1 MPAVMLTLAGLVW
14 FRGSAAAQGLQFEV
28 DEHGAVRNVRWDDG
42 PAISEIFLLV
52 PVAGW
57 NGAVFA
63 QAGWRPERVEEAP
76 DGRSFAAS
84 GRAQWDKGALEVEQT
99 VAQEDGRL
107 VIAYRLRFLAEADTE
122 GVRVLLRVPTD
133 PWGGEGRA
141 ILGVEDLGLAKRL
154 PKERAEPR
162 HLTSTSAPSWFAWQM
177 GDFLAVVRPL
187 EGSIG
192 SAMVQD
198 DREWQMQCFEAQL
211 EMRAGRNIR
220 AGEEV
225 AFSLVIEAAKAT
237 EMENQGVKIVETENR
252 WDSARVELAA
262 AGELGV
268 GEVLWSAREGP
279 RWRPVELSFPVTG
292 TWDNPFDLAQIN
304 VEAVIETP
312 DRGVLRQPA
321 FLYYDFE
328 PVGRA
333 GGMVV
338 PRGEPEWRVRW
349 TPMEEGE
356 YRVRI
361 EAENGGKRVTRE
373 AGTYRCV
380 GSEGRGFIRRSP
392 HTPYYLC
399 FDDGSSYFAVGE
411 NICWDGD
418 DMVAAYEKWFSRLG
432 AAGGNYCR
440 IWLVRWNMAL
450 EWTNADGARRGCY
463 YGLGRY
469 SLDNAWRLDRVLDLA
484 RQHGIYVMLCL
495 GYHGELMDTRGYFG
509 EDCWGFNPYNA
520 ANGGPCEKPA
530 DFWSDERA
538 RQLYK
543 QRLRYYLARWGAYP
557 NILSFEFWNE
567 VFAPAPW
574 IAEMSTFMRQNDIHR
589 HLLTT
594 TYGGDDVW
602 LLDTMDYSQAH
613 HYGSDED
620 CPDAAPVIYNTSISW
635 TEKYQKPFMMGEFG
649 IDWKR
654 SDNVHDPKGIGTN
667 MHNGLWAA
675 VAGRSF
681 GTAAIWYWDA
691 YVDPLNLYPQFTS
704 VARFA
709 EMVDWARFNPRR
721 AETQVE
727 WVAPPAE
734 KAFAD
739 LPVALPG
746 EWRRQPDAEISAS
759 QDGAVLP
766 QMPTSFLFG
775 PSKPDLQSPLR
786 LRFTA
791 GAPGQVKLLVSRV
804 SSLSVLV
811 VKLDGLEVLRQ
822 EYRCGPP
829 GEGRYKQTDWMEQW
843 KIWQSTFDEELAVD
857 VPAGEHVLELANAEG
872 DWMTVPRIVLP
883 AARDATLPQIDAWVL
898 SDEHQAVGWLH
909 DRESIWW
916 SDRDGKEL
924 KEQAPLRLIFGGLRD
939 GAYEVT
945 WYDTWA
951 GRTVQSLTIAVEGG
965 KAQLTSPPFKRDIA
979 LIVKPLE

>member
-1 MPAVMLTLAGLVW
+1 MLTLVALAG
-14 FRGSAAAQGLQFEV
+14 FQAAAAQELHFEV
-28 DEHGAVRNVRWDDG
+28 DEHGVVRNVRWGDG
-42 PAISEIFLLV
+42 PPVSQIFVLV

-63 QAGWRPERVEEAP
+63 QEGWRPQTTEQAP
-76 DGRSFAAS
+76 DGRSFLLS
-84 GRAQWDKGALEVEQT
+84 GRHEGEKGTVEVEQRVT
-99 VAQEDGRL
+99 ADQNGRL
-107 VIAYRLRFLAEADTE
+107 NIAYRLRFLREAETE
-122 GVRVLLRVPTD
+122 GVRLLVRVPTD
-133 PWGGEGRA
+133 PWSGEGRA
-141 ILGVEDLGLAKRL
+141 VLGVEDLGLAKRL
-154 PKERAEPR
+154 PAERAEPR
-162 HLTSTSAPSWFAWQM
+162 HLLSTSAPAWAAWQL
-177 GDFLAVVRPL
+177 GDYLTVIRPQ
-187 EGSIG
+187 GCSIAD
-192 SAMVQD
+192 AMVQD
-198 DREWQMQCFEAQL
+198 DREWQMQCFEMQL
-211 EMRAGRNIR
+211 NMRAGRSIQ

-225 AFSLVIEAAKAT
+225 AFAVALEPAT
-237 EMENQGVKIVETENR
+237 VAEMEGQGVRIVESQNR
-252 WDSARVELAA
+252 WDVAKVELSAT
-262 AGELGV
+262 GELSIGDV
-268 GEVLWSAREGP
+268 RWSHREGP

-292 TWDNPFDLAQIN
+292 TWDNPFDPQEID
-304 VEAVIETP
+304 VQAVIETP
-312 DRGVLRQPA
+312 DGQVLRQPA
-321 FLYYDFE
+321 FLYQDFG

-333 GGMVV
+333 PGMIA
-338 PRGEPEWRVRW
+338 PKGSPEWRVRW
-349 TPMEEGE
+349 TPMQEGT
-356 YRVRI
+356 YRVRL
-361 EAENGGKRVTRE
+361 EAENRGQRTTRD
-373 AGTYRCV
+373 AGTFACA

-392 HTPYYLC
+392 YTPYYLC
-399 FDDGSSYFAVGE
+399 FDDGSPYFAIGE
-411 NICWDGD
+411 NICWDRD

-440 IWLVRWNMAL
+440 IWLVRWNMGL
-450 EWTNADGARRGCY
+450 EWSNTDGARRGCF

-509 EDCWGFNPYNA
+509 EDCWGFNPYNV

-530 DFWSDERA
+530 DFWTNERA

-557 NILSFEFWNE
+557 NVLSFEFWNE
-567 VFAPAPW
+567 VWAPAPW
-574 IAEMSTFMRQNDIHR
+574 IAEMSAFMRQNDIHR

-602 LLDTMDYSQAH
+602 LLDTMDYAQAH
-613 HYGSDED
+613 YYGSDED
-620 CPDAAPVIYNTSISW
+620 CPDAAPFIYARSMSW

-675 VAGRSF
+675 VVGRSF

-691 YVDPLNLYPQFTS
+691 YVDALNLYPQFTS

-709 EMVDWARFNPRR
+709 EMVDWVRFNPRR
-721 AETQVE
+721 AETQIE
-727 WVAPPAE
+727 WLTPPGE

-739 LPVALPG
+739 LPLALPS
-746 EWRRQPDAEISAS
+746 EWRRQGAEEFSVSPDGLVSPE
-759 QDGAVLP
+759 LP
-766 QMPTSFLFG
+766 TCFLFG
-775 PSKPDLQSPLR
+775 PAKANMQSALR

-791 GAPGQVKLLVSRV
+791 GAPGQAKLIVSRV
-804 SSLSVLV
+804 SSLSVLS
-811 VKLDGLEVLRQ
+811 VKLDGEEVLRR

-843 KIWQSTFDEELAVD
+843 KIWQSTFDEEVAID
-857 VPAGEHVLELANAEG
+857 VPAGEHVLELSNVEG
-872 DWMTVPRIVLP
+872 DWMTIPRIILP
-883 AARDATLPQIDAWVL
+883 AARDATLPHIDAWVL
-898 SDEHQAVGWLH
+898 ADERQAVGWLH

-924 KEQAPLRLIFGGLRD
+924 KEQAPLRLTFAGLRD
-939 GAYEVT
+939 GAYELS

-951 GRTVQSLTIAVEGG
+951 GQVVRSQTIAVKGG
-965 KAQLTSPPFKRDIA
+965 KAEVISPPFKRDIA
-979 LIVKPLE
+979 LIVKPLD